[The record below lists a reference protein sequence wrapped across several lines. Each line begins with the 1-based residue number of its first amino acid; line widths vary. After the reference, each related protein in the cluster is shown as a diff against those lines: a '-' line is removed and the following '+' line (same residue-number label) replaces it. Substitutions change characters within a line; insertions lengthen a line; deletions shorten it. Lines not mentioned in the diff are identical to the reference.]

1 MIFIKPFNVLTDLCR
16 LCNLKTKYSQG
27 YLDYVVGSMPSNCL
41 ACIQRVISYFCS
53 NMMIVVCGD
62 KHFSYANPSLLSN
75 ADIIIHLLYFPF
87 VV

>member
-27 YLDYVVGSMPSNCL
+27 YLDYVVGRRIASH
-41 ACIQRVISYFCS
+41 AYKGSYFCS